1 MSVVWREAE
10 RMHWLLGKKQMRKRG
25 TDDSF
30 PTTRINLPLPLVDD
44 ARVIAPGQQQDEPR
58 QYQQQGATRPT
69 PDWSGD
75 EETFLFAQR
84 RNGMLWYDIARLLP
98 GRTPNGC
105 RIYHS
110 EQSATGPAWTQE
122 RKNKLCK
129 RYERLRGMMWAKIGV
144 ALNVSWRS
152 VEVIHWRLG
161 EEEIKERAQFVKER
175 AGAAL
180 ISHAGFGLA
189 PPDEDGDEAHEHSDE
204 EHDQSAYHSQHPQY
218 QTEPAPMANEGRPG
232 SSVTLPSF
240 AAFMAGVPPQRY
252 T

>member
-1 MSVVWREAE
+1 
-10 RMHWLLGKKQMRKRG
+10 
-25 TDDSF
+25 
-30 PTTRINLPLPLVDD
+30 
-44 ARVIAPGQQQDEPR
+44 
-58 QYQQQGATRPT
+58 
-69 PDWSGD
+69 
-75 EETFLFAQR
+75 
-84 RNGMLWYDIARLLP
+84 MLWYDIARLLP
-98 GRTPNGC
+98 GRTPIGC

-122 RKNKLCK
+122 RKNELCK

-180 ISHAGFGLA
+180 ISHAAFGLA
-189 PPDEDGDEAHEHSDE
+189 PPDEHSDEANEHSDE

-218 QTEPAPMANEGRPG
+218 QTEPAPVASEGRPG
-232 SSVTLPSF
+232 SSVTLSSF